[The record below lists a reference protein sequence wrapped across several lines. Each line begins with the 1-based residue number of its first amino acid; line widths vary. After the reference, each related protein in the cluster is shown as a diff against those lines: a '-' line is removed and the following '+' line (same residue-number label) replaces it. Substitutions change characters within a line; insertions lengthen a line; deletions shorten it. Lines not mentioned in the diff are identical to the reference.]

1 MIPPPKQPKMNGTA
15 DIAQELSNGIDFRG
29 RLRKTNFDPVQGIRR
44 KDPNSVTQV
53 DFRHL
58 LRKTGRINFEDEEE
72 EEEEE
77 EE

>member
-1 MIPPPKQPKMNGTA
+1 MNGTA
-15 DIAQELSNGIDFRG
+15 DIAQELNNGIDFRG
-29 RLRKTNFDPVQGIRR
+29 RLRKTNFDPQLGIRR

-58 LRKTGRINFEDEEE
+58 LRKTGRIHFEEE

-77 EE
+77 